1 VILEDD
7 KPVMRLRTSLLLAG
21 ILAPAIA
28 LAQFDPHLIPT
39 SGTIGGC
46 NFMQGFWENESPGM
60 TWACIPQ
67 YIAFLIQTIFSFI
80 GTLCLIQI
88 IWAGYEMSIGS
99 LSGDKEAGKN
109 RMQHALIGLAF
120 SLFVY
125 LIVNMVVSIVT

>member
-1 VILEDD
+1 MII
-7 KPVMRLRTSLLLAG
+7 PVMRLRTSLLLAG

-46 NFMQGFWENESPGM
+46 SFMKGNF
-60 TWACIPQ
+60 TWSCIPQ